1 MGPSKGEAPGC
12 ADVVNAA
19 GPDWCLQE
27 DKAKAG
33 SDFGLKVI
41 FPQIPP
47 WHDAFT
53 SFVCAFGSNLNV
65 LITLCLHLH
74 GTCGLALEDWMK
86 SYTNI

>member
-41 FPQIPP
+41 FPQIPLGTMLLP
-47 WHDAFT
+47 
-53 SFVCAFGSNLNV
+53 
-65 LITLCLHLH
+65 HLSVP
-74 GTCGLALEDWMK
+74 LALILT
-86 SYTNI
+86 S